1 MFSRQFINLVMKD
14 FGGGGSY
21 WLSRMMP
28 HENLFYPSAAE
39 AITAHAQPNKMSLPY
54 RSTQE
59 LTRPVV
65 RFKSSREA
73 CLTLDFMPFYGRG
86 GGEGK
91 IVAVDFAGQ
100 TVLYD
105 ADADADGDGGSIEM
119 LPRLTPP
126 SGGDSGRSTS
136 LYAISSSY
144 PSEFEA
150 LVHYNPYGLGRCDED
165 KAWHWRNLPPP
176 PYLDDPACEAR
187 TIQSYALLE
196 DGETICI
203 SSEREKGAFGTY
215 CFDTSNQQWAKAG
228 RWVLP
233 FHGHALRV
241 PELHG
246 LWFGIGGES
255 QHELCAA
262 DLSSLD
268 RAPKVLRRWRV
279 SGPPNHW
286 LLIRSSMVY
295 LGANRFCIAKTYGV
309 FMEPQKHDEQLA
321 AHTAAILTGVEIVN
335 GEASRGK
342 LRMVEHKSRTYIFER
357 CGIESVF

>member
-39 AITAHAQPNKMSLPY
+39 AITAHAQPKKMSLPY

-65 RFKSSREA
+65 SFKSSREA

-91 IVAVDFAGQ
+91 TVAVDFAGQ
-100 TVLYD
+100 AVLYD
-105 ADADADGDGGSIEM
+105 ADADGGSIEM
-119 LPRLTPP
+119 LPRLNSPKWRSPISLCVTKA
-126 SGGDSGRSTS
+126 SADGAQDSGRSAA
-136 LYAISSSY
+136 LYAINGSY
-144 PSEFEA
+144 ASEFEA
-150 LVHYNPYGLGRCDED
+150 LIHYNPYGLGRCDVN
-165 KAWHWRNLPPP
+165 KAWHWRKLRPP

-203 SSEREKGAFGTY
+203 SSAREKGAFGTY
-215 CFDTSNQQWAKAG
+215 CFDTSNHQWAKAG

-233 FHGHALRV
+233 FHGRALRV

-255 QHELCAA
+255 QHDLCAV

-268 RAPKVLRRWRV
+268 RAPKVL
-279 SGPPNHW
+279 
-286 LLIRSSMVY
+286 RSSMVY

-309 FMEPQKHDEQLA
+309 FMEPQKHDEELA

-357 CGIESVF
+357 CGIESMF